1 MFSLGHVIQHTMSN
15 ITNLSL
21 AVEKGKRNDA
31 KALAQALLDE
41 GMQPLDIVEK
51 GLVPGMSAIGEKFK
65 NNEVFVPEML
75 IAARAMKEAMQLLEP
90 LLAKA
95 GIKPNY
101 TVVIGTVQG
110 DLHDIGKN
118 LVAMMLKGANFGVV
132 DIGTNVPPE
141 KFVAAVK
148 ENNAAILALSALL
161 TTTMP
166 AMKTAVEAVRA
177 AGLKDLKIIVGG
189 APVTQDYSDE
199 IGADGYSAD
208 AASAV
213 DLALKLLGVEKA

>member
-1 MFSLGHVIQHTMSN
+1 MSN

-75 IAARAMKEAMQLLEP
+75 IAARAMKEAMSLLEP

-95 GIKPNY
+95 GIKPKY

-132 DIGTNVPPE
+132 DAGTNVPAE
-141 KFVAAVK
+141 KFVAAVQ
-148 ENNAAILALSALL
+148 ENGAAILALSALL

-166 AMKTAVEAVRA
+166 AMKATVDAVRA
-177 AGLKDLKIIVGG
+177 AGLKDLKIMVGG

>member
-1 MFSLGHVIQHTMSN
+1 M
-15 ITNLSL
+15 TNLSDLSL

-31 KALAQALLDE
+31 KALTQALLDE

-51 GLVPGMSAIGEKFK
+51 GLVPGMSSIGEKFK

-75 IAARAMKEAMQLLEP
+75 IAARAMKEAMALLEP
-90 LLAKA
+90 LLTLA
-95 GIKPNY
+95 GIKPKN

-141 KFVAAVK
+141 KFIAAVRESK
-148 ENNAAILALSALL
+148 ASVLALSALL

-166 AMKTAVEAVRA
+166 AMKAAVEQVRA
-177 AGLKDLKIIVGG
+177 AGLHDVKIMIGG
-189 APVTQDYSDE
+189 APVTQDYANE

-213 DLALKLLGVEKA
+213 DLALILLGEKK

>member
-1 MFSLGHVIQHTMSN
+1 MSKLN
-15 ITNLSL
+15 DLSL

-31 KALAQALLDE
+31 KALTQALLDE
-41 GMQPLDIVEK
+41 GLKPLDIVEK

-75 IAARAMKEAMQLLEP
+75 IAARAMKEAMALLEP
-90 LLAKA
+90 LLALA
-95 GIKPNY
+95 GIVPKN

-132 DIGTNVPPE
+132 DVGTNVPPE
-141 KFVAAVK
+141 KFIAAAK
-148 ENNAAILALSALL
+148 EHNASLIALSALL

-166 AMKTAVEAVRA
+166 AMKSTVEALRG
-177 AGLKDLKIIVGG
+177 AGLTNVKIMIGG
-189 APVTQDYSDE
+189 APVTQDYSNE

-213 DLALKLLGVEKA
+213 DLALGLVGETK

>member
-1 MFSLGHVIQHTMSN
+1 MSN
-15 ITNLSL
+15 IANLAI

-31 KALAQALLDE
+31 KALCQALLDE
-41 GMQPLDIVEK
+41 GMAPLDIVEK

-75 IAARAMKEAMQLLEP
+75 IAARAMKEAMTILEP
-90 LLAKA
+90 LLVKA
-95 GIKPNY
+95 GIKPKY

-132 DIGTNVPPE
+132 DLGTNVPPE
-141 KFVAAVK
+141 KFVDAVK
-148 ENNAAILALSALL
+148 EHNAAALALSALL

-166 AMKTAVEAVRA
+166 AMKVAVETVRA
-177 AGLKDLKIIVGG
+177 AGCKDVKIMIGG
-189 APVTQDYSDE
+189 APVTQDFADE

-213 DLALKLLGVEKA
+213 DLALKLLGAEKA

>member
-1 MFSLGHVIQHTMSN
+1 MSN
-15 ITNLSL
+15 INNLSL

-75 IAARAMKEAMQLLEP
+75 IAARAMKEAMGLLEP

-95 GIKPNY
+95 GIKPKY

-132 DIGTNVPPE
+132 DAGTNVPAE
-141 KFVAAVK
+141 KFVAAVQ
-148 ENNAAILALSALL
+148 ENGAAILALSALL

-166 AMKTAVEAVRA
+166 AMKATVDAVRA
-177 AGLKDLKIIVGG
+177 AGLKDLKIMVGG

>member
-1 MFSLGHVIQHTMSN
+1 MSKL
-15 ITNLSL
+15 TDLSL

-51 GLVPGMSAIGEKFK
+51 GLVPGMSSIGEKFK

-75 IAARAMKEAMQLLEP
+75 IAARAMKEAMALLEP
-90 LLAKA
+90 LLVKA
-95 GIKPNY
+95 GITPKN

-118 LVAMMLKGANFGVV
+118 LVAMMFKGANFGVV
-132 DIGTNVPPE
+132 DVGTNVAPE
-141 KFVAAVK
+141 KFIAAVK
-148 ENNAAILALSALL
+148 ENNASLVALSALL

-166 AMKTAVEAVRA
+166 AMKSTVEAIRA
-177 AGLKDLKIIVGG
+177 AGLKDVKIMIGG
-189 APVTQDYSDE
+189 APVTQDYANE

-213 DLALKLLGVEKA
+213 DLALRLVGETK